1 MKVDVPVAAL
11 LCFAA
16 GVATGSAHAADELA
30 RYNAVYAV
38 YDRGRAVGD
47 AEFSVTLLDAER
59 GIYEFRSVSRVRG
72 LYRLFVPRPVEEL
85 SVFVLEDGQIRPL
98 TYSLHDGTRRE
109 RNSFNIEFDWERG
122 RAAIAAGETRLEPRL
137 LPGTLDR
144 GSLHVAL
151 MLLGDDFSTEQVT
164 LLDMDGPETHEL
176 RADGEETL
184 ETPLGPVLTRKLIQ
198 QRLGSSRRTLV
209 WLAPGLRTLPVRI
222 ERQNDGE
229 TRAAFQLESVLWH
242 EPRP

>member
-1 MKVDVPVAAL
+1 MRVDAPVAAL

-16 GVATGSAHAADELA
+16 GVAAGSVHAADELP
-30 RYNAVYAV
+30 RYNAVYEV
-38 YDRGRAVGD
+38 YDGGRAVGD
-47 AEFSVTLLDAER
+47 AEFSVTLLDTER

-98 TYSLHDGTRRE
+98 MYSLHDGTRRE

-122 RAAIAAGETRLEPRL
+122 QAAIAAGDTRLEPQL

-151 MLLGDDFSTEQVT
+151 MLLGHDFSMEQVT

-184 ETPLGPVLTRKLIQ
+184 DTPLGPVLTRKLVQ
-198 QRLGSSRRTLV
+198 QRLGSARRTLV
-209 WLAPGLRTLPVRI
+209 WLAPDLRKLPVRI

-229 TRAAFQLESVLWH
+229 TRAAFQLESVQWH
-242 EPRP
+242 EQRP